1 MSKLVQKP
9 NPELGQPPDSVEERS
24 TDLLV
29 RDRTEGEWSADPR
42 LRLTPWL
49 WRPAWHVLDV
59 LRPDT
64 MQVGVG
70 TQWGRSRVVFSLSAR
85 PWVRVDSPEDQQH
98 AHDHR
103 VPLAPAPVRA
113 GERSTDP
120 ASAAAGRTPSG
131 GGQNHIY
138 RARKLE

>member
-1 MSKLVQKP
+1 M
-9 NPELGQPPDSVEERS
+9 
-24 TDLLV
+24 
-29 RDRTEGEWSADPR
+29 DPR
-42 LRLTPWL
+42 LRLTHWL

-85 PWVRVDSPEDQQH
+85 PWVRVDSPEDPQH

-103 VPLAPAPVRA
+103 VPLAPAPVVGSSVRVKEARIPRA
-113 GERSTDP
+113 QRPAGHHRVGDKTTFTERVSGDEK
-120 ASAAAGRTPSG
+120 AHEREGTPSG
-131 GGQNHIY
+131 PSTP
-138 RARKLE
+138 R